1 MGIIQNS
8 ETFVNEQGEEGALS
22 IDGSN
27 YGYNKIVRVNKA
39 EFEKIGIPMPRYEQ
53 PAGIPHY
60 YSEFINGCQYSISAS
75 GYPDYSIAI
84 GIEFH
89 KWNCGTQ

>member
-1 MGIIQNS
+1 MVSLKPESIPLNVKVLLIGDS
-8 ETFVNEQGEEGALS
+8 EIYHTLLAL
-22 IDGSN
+22 DPDFR
-27 YGYNKIVRVNKA
+27 KLFKVKA

-89 KWNCGTQ
+89 K